1 MNNKLKTG
9 VSLVILGNLLYL
21 SYVFFSKNEVSNFGE
36 FSSCLLLGM
45 SIGINIVGIII
56 ICKSVNNKDK

>member
-21 SYVFFSKNEVSNFGE
+21 SYVFFSKNEVSNFEE
-36 FSSCLLLGM
+36 FSSGLLLGM

>member
-36 FSSCLLLGM
+36 FSSGLLLGM
-45 SIGINIVGIII
+45 SIGINIVGVII

>member
-36 FSSCLLLGM
+36 FSSGLLLGM